1 MEECIMVKFNI
12 YAVLGII
19 LLVTTIIGM
28 FKNLIDKYRDDFG
41 GGVNLVITII
51 TIIALFASLAAIV
64 SGIEGNVIAMHLES
78 STVITV
84 EEMQELQAR
93 LMQCN
98 QEALIGIITGY
109 IMITLHYAL
118 FHIKKPLPSKESRWD
133 YSKVIY

>member
-64 SGIEGNVIAMHLES
+64 SGIEGNVIAMYLES
-78 STVITV
+78 GTVISA
-84 EEMQELQAR
+84 EEMQELQER

-98 QEALIGIITGY
+98 QQALIGIITGY

-118 FHIKKPLPSKESRWD
+118 FRIKKPLPNYESRWD